1 MFIYFIGS
9 YLSILLF
16 LLMIVNLSKFQEYF
30 DTLLDILSIECDI
43 DISKKYLTTIFIF
56 LLIIL
61 SYIGIIS
68 LILMFADYFTF
79 K

>member
-9 YLSILLF
+9 YIAVLLF

-61 SYIGIIS
+61 SYIGLIP

>member
-9 YLSILLF
+9 YIAVLLF

-61 SYIGIIS
+61 SYIGLIP
-68 LILMFADYFTF
+68 LILMFVDYFTF

>member
-1 MFIYFIGS
+1 
-9 YLSILLF
+9 
-16 LLMIVNLSKFQEYF
+16 MIVNLSKFQEYF

-61 SYIGIIS
+61 SYIGLIP
-68 LILMFADYFTF
+68 LILMFVDYFTF